1 MFSGVGPLAISA
13 AKKVKYVYANDINP
27 MAVEY
32 LERNMVLNKLERKIE
47 VSTLIYGREHTIY
60 FFFIYIY
67 PVASCLRCTLL
78 TKVKY
83 WWLIINSGTVAG
95 KKTFG

>member
-27 MAVEY
+27 TAVEY

-47 VSTLIYGREHTIY
+47 VLTLRYARKHTIY
-60 FFFIYIY
+60 FFSLIF
-67 PVASCLRCTLL
+67 TL
-78 TKVKY
+78 
-83 WWLIINSGTVAG
+83 WLLA
-95 KKTFG
+95 

>member
-32 LERNMVLNKLERKIE
+32 LERNIVLNKLERKIE
-47 VSTLIYGREHTIY
+47 VLTLRYAREHTIY
-60 FFFIYIY
+60 FFFINVY
-67 PVASCLRCTLL
+67 PAASSLRCALHTSKILGA
-78 TKVKY
+78 Y
-83 WWLIINSGTVAG
+83 HQ
-95 KKTFG
+95 